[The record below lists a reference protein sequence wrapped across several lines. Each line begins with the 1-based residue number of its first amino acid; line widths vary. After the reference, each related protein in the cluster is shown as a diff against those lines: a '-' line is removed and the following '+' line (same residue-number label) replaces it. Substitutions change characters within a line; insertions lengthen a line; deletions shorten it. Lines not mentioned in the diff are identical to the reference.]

1 MLIYLM
7 LGLLWCCFL
16 EYYTTSNLEGK
27 LAQPWSWFERIFH
40 TILWPYSLGV
50 FLFHMFKN

>member
-27 LAQPWSWFERIFH
+27 LAQSWSWFERIFH
-40 TILWPYSLGV
+40 TILWPYSLRV